1 MIAAGLILREL
12 RLWEASMELNFGER
26 SGKIIAWERGRVLVR
41 AGRRSRLPVKLLSF
55 DEVRRERSIRKLD
68 LSFSFENT
76 TPTFAS
82 HR

>member
-1 MIAAGLILREL
+1 
-12 RLWEASMELNFGER
+12 MELNFGER